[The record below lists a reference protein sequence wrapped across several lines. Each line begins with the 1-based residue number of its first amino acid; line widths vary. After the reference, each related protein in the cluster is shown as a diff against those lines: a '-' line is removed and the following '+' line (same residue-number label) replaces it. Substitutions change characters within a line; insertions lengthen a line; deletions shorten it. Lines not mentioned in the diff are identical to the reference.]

1 MSVAKDLIGERFGML
16 IVVERSGRSKNGNAK
31 WRCVCDCGGEIV
43 VRSDH
48 LKRGRTT
55 HCGCLCR
62 DRIEL
67 GINYIHGQC
76 YTRLYTIW
84 KGMRQRCQNPHN
96 QAYPRYGGRGIS
108 VSPEWDDFMVF
119 HEWAISNGYADD
131 LTIDRIDNDGD
142 YEPSNC
148 RWVDYKI
155 QANNRRCPSR

>member
-1 MSVAKDLIGERFGML
+1 MSVAKDLIGERFGLL

-96 QAYPRYGGRGIS
+96 HAYPRYGGRGIS